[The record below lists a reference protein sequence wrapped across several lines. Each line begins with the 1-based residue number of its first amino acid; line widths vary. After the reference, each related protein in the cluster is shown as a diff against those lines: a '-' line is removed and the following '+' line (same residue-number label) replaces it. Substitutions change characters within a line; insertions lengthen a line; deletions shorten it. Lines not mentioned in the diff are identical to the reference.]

1 MAPMLYLVT
10 IHCSKYV
17 KRHGSRNGREAFQST
32 YPHLNIRWHSR
43 PLKEKLVCI
52 CVSVELVNKVLSSSP
67 PHLQMLDQLV
77 VGLLVLMTR
86 AEFINPIPFQP
97 STFQYFKMKIEH

>member
-1 MAPMLYLVT
+1 M
-10 IHCSKYV
+10 
-17 KRHGSRNGREAFQST
+17 T
-32 YPHLNIRWHSR
+32 YPPIERKAR
-43 PLKEKLVCI
+43 I

-97 STFQYFKMKIEH
+97 STFQYFKMKIEQSDWIYLPESRW